1 MNLVQNGGVA
11 IDLDSGLVFPVEVSG
26 SGGGGAEQVS
36 AEFYYCT
43 AVSAE
48 AGTWSGQKWEW
59 SETGYVKSDEVTTG
73 LAYGERFTPVAGESY
88 NADATVQVSILYHK
102 QGVVPEGAV
111 FYASL
116 SASRETAESGQALT
130 VKEGPTPEEA
140 TVDGIPCLHFDSGR
154 TILAFPKDGL
164 PSGRAPFTVS
174 CWAKMDAGSSAAHV
188 FGYGN
193 LAAEG
198 GGCTVHLSEN
208 RVTDVGG
215 CGYDHGCD
223 LPPGKSATAW
233 HHYAIT
239 WDATYSRIY
248 VDGALV
254 SKQDR
259 AGRYMSL
266 YNGAIGGSY
275 QWGDYFSGHIAAARI
290 YDSALD
296 ESGILSLAGEFS
308 PVVA

>member
-11 IDLDSGLVFPVEVSG
+11 IDLDSGLVFPAKARGSSG
-26 SGGGGAEQVS
+26 TGGA

-43 AVSAE
+43 AVSTE

-59 SETGYVKSDEVTTG
+59 SETGYIKSDEATTG
-73 LAYGERFTPVAGESY
+73 LAYGERFTPVVGQSY
-88 NADATVQVSILYHK
+88 NADATVRVSILYHK

-116 SASRETAESGQALT
+116 SANRGTAESGQALS
-130 VKEGPTPEEA
+130 VEGPAPEEA
-140 TVDGIPCLHFDSGR
+140 TVDGIPCLHFGGNHL
-154 TILAFPKDGL
+154 LAFPKDGL
-164 PSGRAPFTVS
+164 PSGRAPFTLS

-188 FGYGN
+188 FGYGD
-193 LAAEG
+193 LGSEG
-198 GGCTVHLSEN
+198 RGCTMYLWETGM
-208 RVTDVGG
+208 TDVGG
-215 CGYDHGCD
+215 CGYDHTVSFPD
-223 LPPGKSATAW
+223 NIRATAW

-254 SKQDR
+254 SKMDR
-259 AGRYMSL
+259 AGRSMSL
-266 YNGAIGGSY
+266 YDGAIGSSHS
-275 QWGDYFSGHIAAARI
+275 WGDYFNGYIAAARI